1 MFYRIYTYRLVLF
14 FGLLGSFQNF
24 YSQSESQLL
33 KKSNSFFS
41 KDDYRNAINGYRQL
55 LSNDIKNIDY
65 NFKYA
70 VCLFYTK
77 SPNSSQKYF
86 DYLLNQEGFP
96 IDVFYFKGRLYHL
109 NYQFERAIEMYENYV
124 KIKTSKN
131 QDYHCLDEIKR
142 CQNAISLLKSPRAI
156 EVISMKKMSQ
166 ENYFSSYIF
175 DSENFKLY
183 SNTDVFSKVNQKNGF
198 VPKYVF
204 KRGMKYRFFASY
216 SKLESAKKDIFIQQK
231 DSNNEW
237 KEPVRLGLEINSSF
251 NEDFPFFD
259 ESTGYLYFSS
269 DGHSSIGGMD
279 VFRVRFNLKNLTFGT
294 IENLNFP
301 YSSTYDDFLYIP
313 IESASYVYFTTNRNS
328 DIGSVEVVKSKLSDR
343 EVPTFVSRLIFIDEV
358 NEENTSAQFY
368 LTNRMSKDKFGPFN
382 TNESGFVNILIPA
395 PGIYKLTA
403 VIEGS
408 DQEFEEDINFPPKVE
423 GYDYQVE
430 CSYKL
435 QDSKEILLFDEQLTD
450 QSSLISEVNVIDFQ
464 EFSKLI
470 VNSESIKANEVN
482 NENKEVEELSQE
494 AIDAKIDELYDIEA
508 EIEDQIRQKTQVAK
522 NIVKAKTT
530 LASID
535 KKIKRINENIELAD
549 YKEKESLQKELR
561 DSFVKRKALIDN
573 YNEQIELYDNF
584 RSDEELESDY
594 FEIANINKSV
604 SEKSFAGQTDSVR
617 SILTAYNTPKNHK
630 PLIPSVPDMAR
641 ARQDKLE
648 DDFKTTESNIDV
660 LKSEIIEEINS
671 IIELKDQMSE
681 VSSIQDWES
690 LKDSVK
696 QIETKV
702 SNKIKEKQSLELER
716 EELSEKII
724 FSEESLLNLTLIET
738 GINEQDSIDIKDF
751 TITEEEQVK
760 FYADEIYIN
769 KVIDEQQVLAEI
781 SDGRE
786 ESLSQISST
795 NLPIEVKDSL
805 ALITEN
811 EFIELI
817 NLKVDE
823 TLTES
828 NDELNELIQLSQNN
842 IEEIV
847 EKNQELA
854 SISTDRNESTE
865 ADNAPES
872 NTNTENNTEE
882 LNTRSSE
889 EERSTETLAERN
901 ESTEAENAPESN
913 TNTENNTEE
922 LNTRSSEEE
931 RSTET
936 LAERNESTEAE
947 NAPESNTNTENNTEE
962 LNTRSSE
969 EERSTETLA
978 ERNESTEAENAP
990 ESNTNTE
997 NNTEELNTRS
1007 SEEERSTETLAER
1020 NESTEAENAPESNT
1034 NTENNT
1040 EELNTR
1046 SSEEERSTETLAER
1060 NESTEAENAPE
1071 SNTNTENNT
1080 EELNTRSSEEERS
1093 TETLAER
1100 NESTEAENAPES
1112 NTNTEN
1118 NTEEL
1123 NTRSS
1128 EEERSTETLAE
1139 RNESTEAENA
1149 PESNTNTENNTEELN
1164 TRSSEEE
1171 RSTETLAERNEST
1184 EAENAPES
1192 NTNTENNTEELNTR
1206 SSEEE
1211 RSTETLAERNES
1223 TEAENAPESNTNT
1236 ENNTEELNTRSSEE
1250 ERSTETLAE
1259 RNESTEAENAPES
1272 NTNTENNTEE
1282 LNTRSS
1288 EEERSTETLADE
1300 NSNEVVV
1307 DLVQGNSKSVEY
1319 LTSLVL
1325 EESMGDVSAGKSNKI
1340 KEIELNETDLKEYF
1354 KKELDIA
1361 IANEKIENKYVKL
1374 KSRFPDVMFEGK
1386 SNIEA
1391 QLREL
1396 KIKEKDL
1403 QSRMKSA
1410 SSNNVKSLIA
1420 QLIDANKRK
1429 IELLEIELEELNELD
1444 YEKLK
1449 IESVQTSAKSKAE
1462 IQRTNAYYTYVLER
1476 DKIESDNQLL
1486 EELLV
1491 KNEDVMLNLDRS
1503 LRDNLNSNDLTQE
1516 QSEKIKAMADIQEA
1530 IAYLKQN
1537 IELNKSNIV
1546 QDQDAKS
1553 FEYLYQ
1559 SRINPIVDSKSVKS
1573 IEKNTIQINEL
1584 TNVLNV
1590 SLKQSKETV
1599 QDFSPKSESFKS
1611 YIEKRALLNLKTEE
1625 LEQLIV
1631 NNSNASTSEVEDSQI
1646 DGYLYVNEV
1655 KKDKI
1660 SGEIISIV
1668 NEMNSIDSS
1677 ELFESYI
1684 NNRISN
1690 NSLTSSTRLNQS
1702 ILDVVPP
1709 NNSERNSFVVLEEK
1723 IIVEN
1728 KATLPILET
1737 NPSGLNFRVQ
1747 VGAFRRPVREDVYR
1761 EFTPVSGQQ
1770 LNNGLIVYMAG
1781 YFNNSN
1787 DAVTAQKSI
1796 RSIGYSDAFIVSYCN
1811 DERLPYWKGKE
1822 YERNGECLAS
1832 ARNEPIAINSSIEN
1846 NNSDLNSKGNGVSNQ
1861 SEVNTAILSE
1871 KDNSSQ
1877 ENVITSINSNIEQH
1891 GNNVVRTINVKG
1903 LFYSVQVGAFNRKI
1917 RGSELSQIEEL
1928 NYYRSSGLYRYSSGK
1943 FDSIEKARDRQKA
1956 VVSLGISDAFIV
1968 AYYNG
1973 ERISIQKSR
1982 NLISENGNA
1991 ILFDK
1996 EIQSVLNGSIQDNE
2010 STENN
2015 QSINSEQEITQ
2026 VSRPIEIPII
2036 GVEEEVEKVMMVSY
2050 TFNSESFEEGT
2061 IERLNR
2067 IGVFNYNEND
2077 ANITSSIINTSEL
2090 TPIMSFYM
2098 KGMEENEFISEE
2110 FIEYRIELG
2119 SKIPGKLANWILRTN
2134 KTFRFIVL
2142 DGVNHLIFYVN
2153 NEIEKTEL
2161 RDELNEMLK

>member
-535 KKIKRINENIELAD
+535 KKIKRINENIESAD

-660 LKSEIIEEINS
+660 LKSEIIEELNS

-681 VSSIQDWES
+681 VSTIQDWES

-865 ADNAPES
+865 AENTPES

-901 ESTEAENAPESN
+901 ESREAENAPESN

-969 EERSTETLA
+969 EERSTENLA

-990 ESNTNTE
+990 EI
-997 NNTEELNTRS
+997 
-1007 SEEERSTETLAER
+1007 
-1020 NESTEAENAPESNT
+1020 
-1034 NTENNT
+1034 
-1040 EELNTR
+1040 
-1046 SSEEERSTETLAER
+1046 
-1060 NESTEAENAPE
+1060 
-1071 SNTNTENNT
+1071 
-1080 EELNTRSSEEERS
+1080 
-1093 TETLAER
+1093 
-1100 NESTEAENAPES
+1100 
-1112 NTNTEN
+1112 
-1118 NTEEL
+1118 
-1123 NTRSS
+1123 
-1128 EEERSTETLAE
+1128 
-1139 RNESTEAENA
+1139 
-1149 PESNTNTENNTEELN
+1149 
-1164 TRSSEEE
+1164 
-1171 RSTETLAERNEST
+1171 
-1184 EAENAPES
+1184 
-1192 NTNTENNTEELNTR
+1192 
-1206 SSEEE
+1206 
-1211 RSTETLAERNES
+1211 
-1223 TEAENAPESNTNT
+1223 
-1236 ENNTEELNTRSSEE
+1236 
-1250 ERSTETLAE
+1250 
-1259 RNESTEAENAPES
+1259 

-1546 QDQDAKS
+1546 QDEDAKS

-1832 ARNEPIAINSSIEN
+1832 ARNEPIAINSSSEN
-1846 NNSDLNSKGNGVSNQ
+1846 NNSDVNSKGNGVSNQ

-2153 NEIEKTEL
+2153 NEIEKAEL
-2161 RDELNEMLK
+2161 RDELNEMLN

>member
-786 ESLSQISST
+786 ESLSQIAST

-865 ADNAPES
+865 AENTPEI

-936 LAERNESTEAE
+936 LAERNESKEAE
-947 NAPESNTNTENNTEE
+947 NT
-962 LNTRSSE
+962 
-969 EERSTETLA
+969 
-978 ERNESTEAENAP
+978 
-990 ESNTNTE
+990 
-997 NNTEELNTRS
+997 
-1007 SEEERSTETLAER
+1007 
-1020 NESTEAENAPESNT
+1020 
-1034 NTENNT
+1034 
-1040 EELNTR
+1040 
-1046 SSEEERSTETLAER
+1046 
-1060 NESTEAENAPE
+1060 
-1071 SNTNTENNT
+1071 
-1080 EELNTRSSEEERS
+1080 
-1093 TETLAER
+1093 
-1100 NESTEAENAPES
+1100 
-1112 NTNTEN
+1112 
-1118 NTEEL
+1118 
-1123 NTRSS
+1123 
-1128 EEERSTETLAE
+1128 
-1139 RNESTEAENA
+1139 
-1149 PESNTNTENNTEELN
+1149 
-1164 TRSSEEE
+1164 
-1171 RSTETLAERNEST
+1171 
-1184 EAENAPES
+1184 
-1192 NTNTENNTEELNTR
+1192 
-1206 SSEEE
+1206 
-1211 RSTETLAERNES
+1211 
-1223 TEAENAPESNTNT
+1223 
-1236 ENNTEELNTRSSEE
+1236 
-1250 ERSTETLAE
+1250 
-1259 RNESTEAENAPES
+1259 PES

-1546 QDQDAKS
+1546 QDEDAKS

-2050 TFNSESFEEGT
+2050 TFNSDSFEEGT

-2153 NEIEKTEL
+2153 NEIEKAEL
-2161 RDELNEMLK
+2161 RDELNEMLN

>member
-535 KKIKRINENIELAD
+535 KKIKRINENIESAD

-865 ADNAPES
+865 A
-872 NTNTENNTEE
+872 
-882 LNTRSSE
+882 
-889 EERSTETLAERN
+889 
-901 ESTEAENAPESN
+901 ENAPESN

-936 LAERNESTEAE
+936 LAERNESTEAD
-947 NAPESNTNTENNTEE
+947 NALESNTNTEKNTEE

-969 EERSTETLA
+969 EG
-978 ERNESTEAENAP
+978 
-990 ESNTNTE
+990 
-997 NNTEELNTRS
+997 
-1007 SEEERSTETLAER
+1007 
-1020 NESTEAENAPESNT
+1020 
-1034 NTENNT
+1034 
-1040 EELNTR
+1040 
-1046 SSEEERSTETLAER
+1046 
-1060 NESTEAENAPE
+1060 
-1071 SNTNTENNT
+1071 
-1080 EELNTRSSEEERS
+1080 
-1093 TETLAER
+1093 
-1100 NESTEAENAPES
+1100 
-1112 NTNTEN
+1112 
-1118 NTEEL
+1118 
-1123 NTRSS
+1123 
-1128 EEERSTETLAE
+1128 
-1139 RNESTEAENA
+1139 
-1149 PESNTNTENNTEELN
+1149 
-1164 TRSSEEE
+1164 
-1171 RSTETLAERNEST
+1171 
-1184 EAENAPES
+1184 
-1192 NTNTENNTEELNTR
+1192 
-1206 SSEEE
+1206 
-1211 RSTETLAERNES
+1211 
-1223 TEAENAPESNTNT
+1223 
-1236 ENNTEELNTRSSEE
+1236 
-1250 ERSTETLAE
+1250 
-1259 RNESTEAENAPES
+1259 
-1272 NTNTENNTEE
+1272 
-1282 LNTRSS
+1282 
-1288 EEERSTETLADE
+1288 STETLADE

-1307 DLVQGNSKSVEY
+1307 DLVQDNSKSVEY

-1340 KEIELNETDLKEYF
+1340 KEIELNQTDLKEYF

-1546 QDQDAKS
+1546 QDEDAKS

-2050 TFNSESFEEGT
+2050 TFNSDSFEEGT

-2153 NEIEKTEL
+2153 NEIEKAEL
-2161 RDELNEMLK
+2161 RDELNEMLN

>member
-1 MFYRIYTYRLVLF
+1 MFYRIYTYRLVLL
-14 FGLLGSFQNF
+14 FGLLGSFQ
-24 YSQSESQLL
+24 YSYAQSESQLL

-41 KDDYRNAINGYRQL
+41 KADYRNAVNGYRQL

-77 SPNSSQKYF
+77 SPSSSQKYF

-109 NYQFERAIEMYENYV
+109 NYQFERAIEMYEDYV

-131 QDYHCLDEIKR
+131 KDYHCLDEIKR

-156 EVISMKKMSQ
+156 EVISMQKMSQ
-166 ENYFSSYIF
+166 ENYFSSYVF

-183 SNTDVFSKVNQKNGF
+183 SNSDVFSKMNQKKGF

-204 KRGMKYRFFASY
+204 KRGMKYRFFSSY

-237 KEPVRLGLEINSSF
+237 KEPVRLGPEINSSF

-259 ESTGYLYFSS
+259 ETSGYLYFSS

-279 VFRVRFNLKNLTFGT
+279 VFRVRFNLKNLSFGT

-328 DIGSVEVVKSKLSDR
+328 NIGFVEVVKSKLSDR
-343 EVPTFVSRLIFIDEV
+343 EVPTFVSRLVFRDEV
-358 NEENTSAQFY
+358 NDENTSAQFY
-368 LTNRMSKDKFGPFN
+368 LTNRMSKDEFGPFN
-382 TNESGFVNILIPA
+382 TNDSGFVNILIPA

-403 VIEGS
+403 AIEGS
-408 DQEFEEDINFPPKVE
+408 DQEFAHDINFPPKVE

-435 QDSKEILLFDEQLTD
+435 QGSKEILLFDEQLTD
-450 QSSLISEVNVIDFQ
+450 QSSLLSEVNVIDFQ

-470 VNSESIKANEVN
+470 VNSESIKANEENEVK

-508 EIEDQIRQKTQVAK
+508 EIEDQIRQKRQVAK
-522 NIVKAKTT
+522 NIVTAKTT

-535 KKIKRINENIELAD
+535 KKINRIVENIESAD
-549 YKEKESLQKELR
+549 SNEKESLQKELR
-561 DSFVKRKALIDN
+561 DSFVKRKALINN
-573 YNEQIELYDNF
+573 YNQQIELYDNF
-584 RSDEELESDY
+584 RSDEELENDY
-594 FEIANINKSV
+594 IEIANINKDV

-617 SILTAYNTPKNHK
+617 SILTAYNTPENYK

-641 ARQDKLE
+641 ASQDKME
-648 DDFKTTESNIDV
+648 DDFKTTETNIDI
-660 LKSEIIEEINS
+660 LKSEILEEMSS
-671 IIELKDQMSE
+671 IVELKDQMSE
-681 VSSIQDWES
+681 VSSLQDWES

-702 SNKIKEKQSLELER
+702 SNKVKEKQGLELER

-769 KVIDEQQVLAEI
+769 KVIDEQQVLTEI

-847 EKNQELA
+847 EKNQELT
-854 SISTDRNESTE
+854 STTTERNESTE
-865 ADNAPES
+865 EENTSES

-889 EERSTETLAERN
+889 EERSTETLAVRN
-901 ESTEAENAPESN
+901 ESTEEENTSESN

-931 RSTET
+931 RSTESR
-936 LAERNESTEAE
+936 E
-947 NAPESNTNTENNTEE
+947 
-962 LNTRSSE
+962 
-969 EERSTETLA
+969 
-978 ERNESTEAENAP
+978 
-990 ESNTNTE
+990 
-997 NNTEELNTRS
+997 
-1007 SEEERSTETLAER
+1007 
-1020 NESTEAENAPESNT
+1020 
-1034 NTENNT
+1034 
-1040 EELNTR
+1040 
-1046 SSEEERSTETLAER
+1046 
-1060 NESTEAENAPE
+1060 
-1071 SNTNTENNT
+1071 
-1080 EELNTRSSEEERS
+1080 
-1093 TETLAER
+1093 
-1100 NESTEAENAPES
+1100 
-1112 NTNTEN
+1112 
-1118 NTEEL
+1118 
-1123 NTRSS
+1123 
-1128 EEERSTETLAE
+1128 
-1139 RNESTEAENA
+1139 
-1149 PESNTNTENNTEELN
+1149 
-1164 TRSSEEE
+1164 
-1171 RSTETLAERNEST
+1171 
-1184 EAENAPES
+1184 
-1192 NTNTENNTEELNTR
+1192 
-1206 SSEEE
+1206 
-1211 RSTETLAERNES
+1211 
-1223 TEAENAPESNTNT
+1223 
-1236 ENNTEELNTRSSEE
+1236 
-1250 ERSTETLAE
+1250 
-1259 RNESTEAENAPES
+1259 
-1272 NTNTENNTEE
+1272 
-1282 LNTRSS
+1282 
-1288 EEERSTETLADE
+1288 DGV
-1300 NSNEVVV
+1300 SNEVVD
-1307 DLVQGNSKSVEY
+1307 DLVQSNSKSVEY

-1325 EESMGDVSAGKSNKI
+1325 EESMGDASVGKSNNI
-1340 KEIELNETDLKEYF
+1340 EEIELNETDLKEYF

-1361 IANEKIENKYVKL
+1361 IANEKIEYKYVKL
-1374 KSRFPDVMFEGK
+1374 KSNFPDVKFEGK
-1386 SNIEA
+1386 RNIEA

-1396 KIKEKDL
+1396 KIKENDL
-1403 QSRMKSA
+1403 KSRMKSA

-1420 QLIDANKRK
+1420 RLIDANKSK
-1429 IELLEIELEELNELD
+1429 MELLEMELEELNEFD
-1444 YEKLK
+1444 HEKLK

-1462 IQRTNAYYTYVLER
+1462 IQRTNAYYTYVLGR
-1476 DKIESDNQLL
+1476 DKIESENQLL

-1491 KNEDVMLNLDRS
+1491 KNEDVMLALDRS
-1503 LRDNLNSNDLTQE
+1503 LRDNLNSNELTKE
-1516 QSEKIKAMADIQEA
+1516 QSEKIKEMAEIQEA

-1546 QDQDAKS
+1546 QNDDAKS

-1559 SRINPIVDSKSVKS
+1559 NRINPIVDSKSVKS
-1573 IEKNTIQINEL
+1573 IKNNTKQINEF
-1584 TNVLNV
+1584 TSVLNV
-1590 SLKQSKETV
+1590 SLKQSKEIV
-1599 QDFSPKSESFKS
+1599 QDFSPKSEAFKS
-1611 YIEKRALLNLKTEE
+1611 YVEKRALLNLKTEE
-1625 LEQLIV
+1625 LEQLNV
-1631 NNSNASTSEVEDSQI
+1631 NNSNVSTSQVEDSQI

-1660 SGEIISIV
+1660 SREIISIV

-1787 DAVTAQKSI
+1787 DAVSAQKSI

-1832 ARNEPIAINSSIEN
+1832 ARNEPIAINSSNEN
-1846 NNSDLNSKGNGVSNQ
+1846 NNSDVNSKGNGVSNE
-1861 SEVNTAILSE
+1861 SEVNTTILSE

-1877 ENVITSINSNIEQH
+1877 ENVMTSINSNIEQH

-1928 NYYRSSGLYRYSSGK
+1928 NYYLASGLYRYSSGK

-1982 NLISENGNA
+1982 NLITENGNA

-2010 STENN
+2010 SVDNN
-2015 QSINSEQEITQ
+2015 QSMNSKQEITQ

-2036 GVEEEVEKVMMVSY
+2036 RVEEEVEKIKMVSY
-2050 TFNSESFEEGT
+2050 TFNSDSFEEGT

-2119 SKIPGKLANWILRTN
+2119 NKIPGKLANWILRSN
-2134 KTFRFIVL
+2134 KTVRFIVL
-2142 DGVNHLIFYVN
+2142 EGVNHLIFYVN

-2161 RDELNEMLK
+2161 RDELNELLK

>member
-865 ADNAPES
+865 AE
-872 NTNTENNTEE
+872 NT
-882 LNTRSSE
+882 
-889 EERSTETLAERN
+889 
-901 ESTEAENAPESN
+901 
-913 TNTENNTEE
+913 
-922 LNTRSSEEE
+922 
-931 RSTET
+931 
-936 LAERNESTEAE
+936 
-947 NAPESNTNTENNTEE
+947 
-962 LNTRSSE
+962 
-969 EERSTETLA
+969 
-978 ERNESTEAENAP
+978 
-990 ESNTNTE
+990 
-997 NNTEELNTRS
+997 
-1007 SEEERSTETLAER
+1007 
-1020 NESTEAENAPESNT
+1020 
-1034 NTENNT
+1034 
-1040 EELNTR
+1040 
-1046 SSEEERSTETLAER
+1046 
-1060 NESTEAENAPE
+1060 
-1071 SNTNTENNT
+1071 
-1080 EELNTRSSEEERS
+1080 
-1093 TETLAER
+1093 
-1100 NESTEAENAPES
+1100 
-1112 NTNTEN
+1112 
-1118 NTEEL
+1118 
-1123 NTRSS
+1123 
-1128 EEERSTETLAE
+1128 
-1139 RNESTEAENA
+1139 
-1149 PESNTNTENNTEELN
+1149 
-1164 TRSSEEE
+1164 
-1171 RSTETLAERNEST
+1171 
-1184 EAENAPES
+1184 
-1192 NTNTENNTEELNTR
+1192 
-1206 SSEEE
+1206 
-1211 RSTETLAERNES
+1211 
-1223 TEAENAPESNTNT
+1223 PESNTNT

-1503 LRDNLNSNDLTQE
+1503 LRDNLNSNELTKE

-1546 QDQDAKS
+1546 QDEDAKS

-2050 TFNSESFEEGT
+2050 TFNSDSFEEGT

-2153 NEIEKTEL
+2153 NEIEKAEL
-2161 RDELNEMLK
+2161 RDELNEMLN

>member
-535 KKIKRINENIELAD
+535 KKIKRINENIESAD

-660 LKSEIIEEINS
+660 LKSEIIEELNS

-865 ADNAPES
+865 AENTPEI
-872 NTNTENNTEE
+872 
-882 LNTRSSE
+882 
-889 EERSTETLAERN
+889 
-901 ESTEAENAPESN
+901 
-913 TNTENNTEE
+913 
-922 LNTRSSEEE
+922 
-931 RSTET
+931 
-936 LAERNESTEAE
+936 
-947 NAPESNTNTENNTEE
+947 
-962 LNTRSSE
+962 
-969 EERSTETLA
+969 
-978 ERNESTEAENAP
+978 
-990 ESNTNTE
+990 
-997 NNTEELNTRS
+997 
-1007 SEEERSTETLAER
+1007 
-1020 NESTEAENAPESNT
+1020 
-1034 NTENNT
+1034 
-1040 EELNTR
+1040 
-1046 SSEEERSTETLAER
+1046 
-1060 NESTEAENAPE
+1060 
-1071 SNTNTENNT
+1071 
-1080 EELNTRSSEEERS
+1080 
-1093 TETLAER
+1093 
-1100 NESTEAENAPES
+1100 
-1112 NTNTEN
+1112 
-1118 NTEEL
+1118 
-1123 NTRSS
+1123 
-1128 EEERSTETLAE
+1128 
-1139 RNESTEAENA
+1139 
-1149 PESNTNTENNTEELN
+1149 
-1164 TRSSEEE
+1164 
-1171 RSTETLAERNEST
+1171 
-1184 EAENAPES
+1184 
-1192 NTNTENNTEELNTR
+1192 
-1206 SSEEE
+1206 
-1211 RSTETLAERNES
+1211 
-1223 TEAENAPESNTNT
+1223 
-1236 ENNTEELNTRSSEE
+1236 
-1250 ERSTETLAE
+1250 
-1259 RNESTEAENAPES
+1259 

-2050 TFNSESFEEGT
+2050 TFNSDSFEEGT

-2142 DGVNHLIFYVN
+2142 EGVNHLILYVN

>member
-936 LAERNESTEAE
+936 LV
-947 NAPESNTNTENNTEE
+947 
-962 LNTRSSE
+962 
-969 EERSTETLA
+969 
-978 ERNESTEAENAP
+978 
-990 ESNTNTE
+990 
-997 NNTEELNTRS
+997 
-1007 SEEERSTETLAER
+1007 
-1020 NESTEAENAPESNT
+1020 
-1034 NTENNT
+1034 
-1040 EELNTR
+1040 
-1046 SSEEERSTETLAER
+1046 
-1060 NESTEAENAPE
+1060 
-1071 SNTNTENNT
+1071 
-1080 EELNTRSSEEERS
+1080 
-1093 TETLAER
+1093 
-1100 NESTEAENAPES
+1100 
-1112 NTNTEN
+1112 
-1118 NTEEL
+1118 
-1123 NTRSS
+1123 
-1128 EEERSTETLAE
+1128 
-1139 RNESTEAENA
+1139 
-1149 PESNTNTENNTEELN
+1149 
-1164 TRSSEEE
+1164 
-1171 RSTETLAERNEST
+1171 
-1184 EAENAPES
+1184 
-1192 NTNTENNTEELNTR
+1192 
-1206 SSEEE
+1206 
-1211 RSTETLAERNES
+1211 
-1223 TEAENAPESNTNT
+1223 
-1236 ENNTEELNTRSSEE
+1236 
-1250 ERSTETLAE
+1250 
-1259 RNESTEAENAPES
+1259 
-1272 NTNTENNTEE
+1272 
-1282 LNTRSS
+1282 
-1288 EEERSTETLADE
+1288 DE
-1300 NSNEVVV
+1300 NTNEVVV

-1449 IESVQTSAKSKAE
+1449 IESVQSSVKSKAE

-1546 QDQDAKS
+1546 QDEDAKS

-2050 TFNSESFEEGT
+2050 TFNSDSFEEGT

-2153 NEIEKTEL
+2153 NEIEKAEL
-2161 RDELNEMLK
+2161 RDELNEMLN

>member
-408 DQEFEEDINFPPKVE
+408 DQEFEADINFPPKVE

-535 KKIKRINENIELAD
+535 KKIKRINENIESAD

-865 ADNAPES
+865 A
-872 NTNTENNTEE
+872 
-882 LNTRSSE
+882 
-889 EERSTETLAERN
+889 
-901 ESTEAENAPESN
+901 
-913 TNTENNTEE
+913 
-922 LNTRSSEEE
+922 
-931 RSTET
+931 
-936 LAERNESTEAE
+936 
-947 NAPESNTNTENNTEE
+947 
-962 LNTRSSE
+962 
-969 EERSTETLA
+969 
-978 ERNESTEAENAP
+978 
-990 ESNTNTE
+990 
-997 NNTEELNTRS
+997 
-1007 SEEERSTETLAER
+1007 
-1020 NESTEAENAPESNT
+1020 
-1034 NTENNT
+1034 
-1040 EELNTR
+1040 
-1046 SSEEERSTETLAER
+1046 
-1060 NESTEAENAPE
+1060 
-1071 SNTNTENNT
+1071 
-1080 EELNTRSSEEERS
+1080 
-1093 TETLAER
+1093 
-1100 NESTEAENAPES
+1100 
-1112 NTNTEN
+1112 
-1118 NTEEL
+1118 
-1123 NTRSS
+1123 
-1128 EEERSTETLAE
+1128 
-1139 RNESTEAENA
+1139 
-1149 PESNTNTENNTEELN
+1149 
-1164 TRSSEEE
+1164 
-1171 RSTETLAERNEST
+1171 
-1184 EAENAPES
+1184 
-1192 NTNTENNTEELNTR
+1192 
-1206 SSEEE
+1206 
-1211 RSTETLAERNES
+1211 
-1223 TEAENAPESNTNT
+1223 
-1236 ENNTEELNTRSSEE
+1236 
-1250 ERSTETLAE
+1250 
-1259 RNESTEAENAPES
+1259 ENAPES

-1325 EESMGDVSAGKSNKI
+1325 EESMGVVSAGKSNKI

-1396 KIKEKDL
+1396 IIKEKDL

-1546 QDQDAKS
+1546 QDEDAKS

-2050 TFNSESFEEGT
+2050 TFNSDSFEEGT

-2153 NEIEKTEL
+2153 NEIEKAEL
-2161 RDELNEMLK
+2161 RDELNEMLN

>member
-522 NIVKAKTT
+522 NVVKAKTT

-535 KKIKRINENIELAD
+535 KKIKRINENIESAD

-660 LKSEIIEEINS
+660 LKSEIIEELNS

-681 VSSIQDWES
+681 VSTIQDWES

-865 ADNAPES
+865 AENTPES

-901 ESTEAENAPESN
+901 ES
-913 TNTENNTEE
+913 
-922 LNTRSSEEE
+922 R
-931 RSTET
+931 
-936 LAERNESTEAE
+936 
-947 NAPESNTNTENNTEE
+947 
-962 LNTRSSE
+962 
-969 EERSTETLA
+969 
-978 ERNESTEAENAP
+978 
-990 ESNTNTE
+990 
-997 NNTEELNTRS
+997 
-1007 SEEERSTETLAER
+1007 
-1020 NESTEAENAPESNT
+1020 
-1034 NTENNT
+1034 
-1040 EELNTR
+1040 
-1046 SSEEERSTETLAER
+1046 
-1060 NESTEAENAPE
+1060 
-1071 SNTNTENNT
+1071 
-1080 EELNTRSSEEERS
+1080 
-1093 TETLAER
+1093 
-1100 NESTEAENAPES
+1100 
-1112 NTNTEN
+1112 
-1118 NTEEL
+1118 
-1123 NTRSS
+1123 
-1128 EEERSTETLAE
+1128 
-1139 RNESTEAENA
+1139 
-1149 PESNTNTENNTEELN
+1149 
-1164 TRSSEEE
+1164 
-1171 RSTETLAERNEST
+1171 
-1184 EAENAPES
+1184 
-1192 NTNTENNTEELNTR
+1192 
-1206 SSEEE
+1206 
-1211 RSTETLAERNES
+1211 
-1223 TEAENAPESNTNT
+1223 
-1236 ENNTEELNTRSSEE
+1236 
-1250 ERSTETLAE
+1250 
-1259 RNESTEAENAPES
+1259 EAENAPES

-1546 QDQDAKS
+1546 QDEDAKS

-1832 ARNEPIAINSSIEN
+1832 ARNEPIAINSSSEN
-1846 NNSDLNSKGNGVSNQ
+1846 NNSDVNSKGNGVSNQ

-2153 NEIEKTEL
+2153 NEIEKAEL
-2161 RDELNEMLK
+2161 RDELNEMLN

>member
-865 ADNAPES
+865 AENTPES

-882 LNTRSSE
+882 LHTRSSE

-901 ESTEAENAPESN
+901 ESTE
-913 TNTENNTEE
+913 T
-922 LNTRSSEEE
+922 
-931 RSTET
+931 
-936 LAERNESTEAE
+936 
-947 NAPESNTNTENNTEE
+947 
-962 LNTRSSE
+962 
-969 EERSTETLA
+969 
-978 ERNESTEAENAP
+978 
-990 ESNTNTE
+990 
-997 NNTEELNTRS
+997 
-1007 SEEERSTETLAER
+1007 
-1020 NESTEAENAPESNT
+1020 
-1034 NTENNT
+1034 
-1040 EELNTR
+1040 
-1046 SSEEERSTETLAER
+1046 
-1060 NESTEAENAPE
+1060 
-1071 SNTNTENNT
+1071 
-1080 EELNTRSSEEERS
+1080 
-1093 TETLAER
+1093 
-1100 NESTEAENAPES
+1100 
-1112 NTNTEN
+1112 
-1118 NTEEL
+1118 
-1123 NTRSS
+1123 
-1128 EEERSTETLAE
+1128 
-1139 RNESTEAENA
+1139 
-1149 PESNTNTENNTEELN
+1149 
-1164 TRSSEEE
+1164 
-1171 RSTETLAERNEST
+1171 
-1184 EAENAPES
+1184 
-1192 NTNTENNTEELNTR
+1192 
-1206 SSEEE
+1206 
-1211 RSTETLAERNES
+1211 
-1223 TEAENAPESNTNT
+1223 
-1236 ENNTEELNTRSSEE
+1236 
-1250 ERSTETLAE
+1250 
-1259 RNESTEAENAPES
+1259 ENAPES

-1491 KNEDVMLNLDRS
+1491 ENEDVMLNLDRS

-1546 QDQDAKS
+1546 QDEDAKS

-2050 TFNSESFEEGT
+2050 TFNSDSFEEGT

-2153 NEIEKTEL
+2153 NEIEKAEL
-2161 RDELNEMLK
+2161 RDELNEMLN

>member
-786 ESLSQISST
+786 ESLSQIAST

-854 SISTDRNESTE
+854 SISTD
-865 ADNAPES
+865 
-872 NTNTENNTEE
+872 
-882 LNTRSSE
+882 
-889 EERSTETLAERN
+889 
-901 ESTEAENAPESN
+901 
-913 TNTENNTEE
+913 
-922 LNTRSSEEE
+922 
-931 RSTET
+931 
-936 LAERNESTEAE
+936 
-947 NAPESNTNTENNTEE
+947 
-962 LNTRSSE
+962 
-969 EERSTETLA
+969 
-978 ERNESTEAENAP
+978 
-990 ESNTNTE
+990 
-997 NNTEELNTRS
+997 
-1007 SEEERSTETLAER
+1007 
-1020 NESTEAENAPESNT
+1020 
-1034 NTENNT
+1034 
-1040 EELNTR
+1040 
-1046 SSEEERSTETLAER
+1046 
-1060 NESTEAENAPE
+1060 
-1071 SNTNTENNT
+1071 
-1080 EELNTRSSEEERS
+1080 
-1093 TETLAER
+1093 
-1100 NESTEAENAPES
+1100 
-1112 NTNTEN
+1112 
-1118 NTEEL
+1118 
-1123 NTRSS
+1123 
-1128 EEERSTETLAE
+1128 
-1139 RNESTEAENA
+1139 
-1149 PESNTNTENNTEELN
+1149 
-1164 TRSSEEE
+1164 
-1171 RSTETLAERNEST
+1171 
-1184 EAENAPES
+1184 
-1192 NTNTENNTEELNTR
+1192 
-1206 SSEEE
+1206 
-1211 RSTETLAERNES
+1211 RNES

-1546 QDQDAKS
+1546 QDEDAKS

-2050 TFNSESFEEGT
+2050 TFNSDSFEEGT

-2153 NEIEKTEL
+2153 NEIEKAEL
-2161 RDELNEMLK
+2161 RDELNEMLN

>member
-1 MFYRIYTYRLVLF
+1 MFYRIYTYRLVLL
-14 FGLLGSFQNF
+14 FGLLGSFQ
-24 YSQSESQLL
+24 YSYAQSESQLL

-41 KDDYRNAINGYRQL
+41 KADYRNAVNGYRQL

-77 SPNSSQKYF
+77 SPSSSQKYF

-109 NYQFERAIEMYENYV
+109 NYQFERAIEMYEDYV

-131 QDYHCLDEIKR
+131 KDYHCLDEIKR

-156 EVISMKKMSQ
+156 EVISMQKMSQ
-166 ENYFSSYIF
+166 ENYFSSYVF

-183 SNTDVFSKVNQKNGF
+183 SNSDVFSKMNQKKGF

-204 KRGMKYRFFASY
+204 KRGMKYRFFSSY

-237 KEPVRLGLEINSSF
+237 KEPVRLGPEINSSF

-259 ESTGYLYFSS
+259 ETSGYLYFSS

-279 VFRVRFNLKNLTFGT
+279 VFRVRFNLKSLSFGT

-328 DIGSVEVVKSKLSDR
+328 DIGFVEVVKSKLSDR
-343 EVPTFVSRLIFIDEV
+343 EVPTFVSRLVFRDEV
-358 NEENTSAQFY
+358 NDENTSAQFY
-368 LTNRMSKDKFGPFN
+368 LTNRMSKDEFGPFN
-382 TNESGFVNILIPA
+382 TNDSGFVNILIPA

-403 VIEGS
+403 AIEGS
-408 DQEFEEDINFPPKVE
+408 DQEFAHDINFPPKVE

-435 QDSKEILLFDEQLTD
+435 QGSKEILLFDEQLTD
-450 QSSLISEVNVIDFQ
+450 QSSLLSEVNVIDFQ

-470 VNSESIKANEVN
+470 VNSESIKANEEN
-482 NENKEVEELSQE
+482 ELKNENKEVEELSQE

-508 EIEDQIRQKTQVAK
+508 EIEDQIRQKRQVAK
-522 NIVKAKTT
+522 NIVTAKTT

-535 KKIKRINENIELAD
+535 KKINRIVENIESAD
-549 YKEKESLQKELR
+549 SNEKESLQKELR
-561 DSFVKRKALIDN
+561 DSFVKRKALINN
-573 YNEQIELYDNF
+573 YNQQIELYDNF
-584 RSDEELESDY
+584 RSNEELENDY
-594 FEIANINKSV
+594 IEIANINKDV

-617 SILTAYNTPKNHK
+617 SILTAYNTPENHK

-641 ARQDKLE
+641 ASQDKME
-648 DDFKTTESNIDV
+648 DDFKTTETNIDI
-660 LKSEIIEEINS
+660 LKSEILEEMSS
-671 IIELKDQMSE
+671 IVELKDQMSE
-681 VSSIQDWES
+681 VSSLQDWES

-702 SNKIKEKQSLELER
+702 SNKVKEKQGLELER

-769 KVIDEQQVLAEI
+769 KVIDEQQVLTEI

-847 EKNQELA
+847 EKNQELT
-854 SISTDRNESTE
+854 STTTERNEITEEENTSESNTNTENNTEELNTRSSEEEPSTESLAERNESTE
-865 ADNAPES
+865 EENTSES

-889 EERSTETLAERN
+889 EERSTESRE
-901 ESTEAENAPESN
+901 
-913 TNTENNTEE
+913 
-922 LNTRSSEEE
+922 
-931 RSTET
+931 
-936 LAERNESTEAE
+936 
-947 NAPESNTNTENNTEE
+947 
-962 LNTRSSE
+962 
-969 EERSTETLA
+969 
-978 ERNESTEAENAP
+978 
-990 ESNTNTE
+990 
-997 NNTEELNTRS
+997 
-1007 SEEERSTETLAER
+1007 
-1020 NESTEAENAPESNT
+1020 
-1034 NTENNT
+1034 
-1040 EELNTR
+1040 
-1046 SSEEERSTETLAER
+1046 
-1060 NESTEAENAPE
+1060 
-1071 SNTNTENNT
+1071 
-1080 EELNTRSSEEERS
+1080 
-1093 TETLAER
+1093 
-1100 NESTEAENAPES
+1100 
-1112 NTNTEN
+1112 
-1118 NTEEL
+1118 
-1123 NTRSS
+1123 
-1128 EEERSTETLAE
+1128 
-1139 RNESTEAENA
+1139 
-1149 PESNTNTENNTEELN
+1149 
-1164 TRSSEEE
+1164 
-1171 RSTETLAERNEST
+1171 
-1184 EAENAPES
+1184 
-1192 NTNTENNTEELNTR
+1192 
-1206 SSEEE
+1206 
-1211 RSTETLAERNES
+1211 
-1223 TEAENAPESNTNT
+1223 
-1236 ENNTEELNTRSSEE
+1236 
-1250 ERSTETLAE
+1250 
-1259 RNESTEAENAPES
+1259 
-1272 NTNTENNTEE
+1272 
-1282 LNTRSS
+1282 
-1288 EEERSTETLADE
+1288 DGV
-1300 NSNEVVV
+1300 SNEVVD
-1307 DLVQGNSKSVEY
+1307 DLVQSNSKSVEY

-1325 EESMGDVSAGKSNKI
+1325 EESMGDASVGKSNKI
-1340 KEIELNETDLKEYF
+1340 EEIELNETDLKEYF

-1361 IANEKIENKYVKL
+1361 IANEKIEYKYVKL
-1374 KSRFPDVMFEGK
+1374 KSIFPDVKFEGK
-1386 SNIEA
+1386 RNIEA

-1396 KIKEKDL
+1396 KIKENDL
-1403 QSRMKSA
+1403 KSRMKSA

-1420 QLIDANKRK
+1420 QLIDANKSK
-1429 IELLEIELEELNELD
+1429 MELLEMELEELNEFD
-1444 YEKLK
+1444 HEKLK
-1449 IESVQTSAKSKAE
+1449 IESVQTSTKSKAE
-1462 IQRTNAYYTYVLER
+1462 IQRTNAYYTYVLGR
-1476 DKIESDNQLL
+1476 DKIESENQLL

-1491 KNEDVMLNLDRS
+1491 KNEDVMLALDRS
-1503 LRDNLNSNDLTQE
+1503 LRDNLNSNELTKE
-1516 QSEKIKAMADIQEA
+1516 QSEKIKEMADIQEA

-1546 QDQDAKS
+1546 QNDDAKS

-1559 SRINPIVDSKSVKS
+1559 NRINPIVDSKSVKN
-1573 IEKNTIQINEL
+1573 IENNTKQINEF
-1584 TNVLNV
+1584 TSVLNV
-1590 SLKQSKETV
+1590 SLKQSKEIV
-1599 QDFSPKSESFKS
+1599 QDFSPKSEAFKS
-1611 YIEKRALLNLKTEE
+1611 YVEKRALLNLKTEE
-1625 LEQLIV
+1625 LEQLNVI
-1631 NNSNASTSEVEDSQI
+1631 NSNVSTSQVEDSQI

-1660 SGEIISIV
+1660 SREIISIV

-1690 NSLTSSTRLNQS
+1690 NSLISSTRLNQS

-1787 DAVTAQKSI
+1787 DAVSAQKSI

-1832 ARNEPIAINSSIEN
+1832 ARNEPIAINSSNEN
-1846 NNSDLNSKGNGVSNQ
+1846 NNSDENAKGNGVSNE
-1861 SEVNTAILSE
+1861 SEVNTTILSE

-1877 ENVITSINSNIEQH
+1877 ENVMTSINSNIEQH

-1928 NYYRSSGLYRYSSGK
+1928 NYYLASGLYRYSSGK

-1982 NLISENGNA
+1982 NLITENGNA

-2010 STENN
+2010 SVDNN
-2015 QSINSEQEITQ
+2015 QSMNSKQEITQ

-2036 GVEEEVEKVMMVSY
+2036 RVEEEVEKIKMVSY
-2050 TFNSESFEEGT
+2050 TFNSDSFEEGT

-2119 SKIPGKLANWILRTN
+2119 NKIPGKLANWILRSN

-2142 DGVNHLIFYVN
+2142 EGVNHLIFYVN

-2161 RDELNEMLK
+2161 RDELNELLK

>member
-865 ADNAPES
+865 AENTPEI
-872 NTNTENNTEE
+872 
-882 LNTRSSE
+882 
-889 EERSTETLAERN
+889 
-901 ESTEAENAPESN
+901 
-913 TNTENNTEE
+913 
-922 LNTRSSEEE
+922 
-931 RSTET
+931 
-936 LAERNESTEAE
+936 
-947 NAPESNTNTENNTEE
+947 
-962 LNTRSSE
+962 
-969 EERSTETLA
+969 
-978 ERNESTEAENAP
+978 
-990 ESNTNTE
+990 
-997 NNTEELNTRS
+997 
-1007 SEEERSTETLAER
+1007 
-1020 NESTEAENAPESNT
+1020 
-1034 NTENNT
+1034 
-1040 EELNTR
+1040 
-1046 SSEEERSTETLAER
+1046 
-1060 NESTEAENAPE
+1060 
-1071 SNTNTENNT
+1071 
-1080 EELNTRSSEEERS
+1080 
-1093 TETLAER
+1093 
-1100 NESTEAENAPES
+1100 
-1112 NTNTEN
+1112 
-1118 NTEEL
+1118 
-1123 NTRSS
+1123 
-1128 EEERSTETLAE
+1128 
-1139 RNESTEAENA
+1139 
-1149 PESNTNTENNTEELN
+1149 
-1164 TRSSEEE
+1164 
-1171 RSTETLAERNEST
+1171 
-1184 EAENAPES
+1184 
-1192 NTNTENNTEELNTR
+1192 
-1206 SSEEE
+1206 
-1211 RSTETLAERNES
+1211 
-1223 TEAENAPESNTNT
+1223 
-1236 ENNTEELNTRSSEE
+1236 
-1250 ERSTETLAE
+1250 
-1259 RNESTEAENAPES
+1259 

-2142 DGVNHLIFYVN
+2142 EGVNHLILYVN

>member
-1 MFYRIYTYRLVLF
+1 MFYRIYTYRLVLL
-14 FGLLGSFQNF
+14 FGLLGSFQ
-24 YSQSESQLL
+24 YSYAQSESQLL

-41 KDDYRNAINGYRQL
+41 KADYRNAVNGYRQL

-77 SPNSSQKYF
+77 SPSSSQKYF

-109 NYQFERAIEMYENYV
+109 NYQFERAIEMYEDYV

-131 QDYHCLDEIKR
+131 KDYHCLDEIKR

-156 EVISMKKMSQ
+156 EVISMQKMSQ
-166 ENYFSSYIF
+166 ENYFSSYVF

-183 SNTDVFSKVNQKNGF
+183 SNSDVFSKMNQKKGF

-204 KRGMKYRFFASY
+204 KRGMKYRFFSSY

-237 KEPVRLGLEINSSF
+237 KEPVRLGPEINSSF

-259 ESTGYLYFSS
+259 ETSGYLYFSS

-279 VFRVRFNLKNLTFGT
+279 VFRVRFNLKNLSFGT

-328 DIGSVEVVKSKLSDR
+328 DIGFVEVVKSKLSDR
-343 EVPTFVSRLIFIDEV
+343 EVPTFVSRLVFRDEV
-358 NEENTSAQFY
+358 NDENTSAQFY
-368 LTNRMSKDKFGPFN
+368 LTNRMSKDEFGPFN
-382 TNESGFVNILIPA
+382 TNDSGFVNILIPA

-403 VIEGS
+403 AIEGS
-408 DQEFEEDINFPPKVE
+408 DQEFAHDINFPPKVE

-435 QDSKEILLFDEQLTD
+435 QGSKEILLFDEQLTD
-450 QSSLISEVNVIDFQ
+450 QSSLLSEVNVIDFQ

-470 VNSESIKANEVN
+470 VNSESIKANEEN
-482 NENKEVEELSQE
+482 ELKNENKEVEELSQE

-508 EIEDQIRQKTQVAK
+508 EIEDQIRQKRQVAK
-522 NIVKAKTT
+522 NIVTAKTT

-535 KKIKRINENIELAD
+535 KKINRIVENIESAD
-549 YKEKESLQKELR
+549 SIEKESLQKELR
-561 DSFVKRKALIDN
+561 DSFVKRKALINN
-573 YNEQIELYDNF
+573 YNQQIELYDNF
-584 RSDEELESDY
+584 RSDEELENDY
-594 FEIANINKSV
+594 IEIANINKDV

-617 SILTAYNTPKNHK
+617 SILTAYNTPENHK

-641 ARQDKLE
+641 ARQDKME
-648 DDFKTTESNIDV
+648 DDFKTTETNIDV
-660 LKSEIIEEINS
+660 LKSEILEEMNS
-671 IIELKDQMSE
+671 IVELKDQMSE
-681 VSSIQDWES
+681 VSSLQDWES
-690 LKDSVK
+690 LKDSVR

-702 SNKIKEKQSLELER
+702 SNKVKEKQGLELER

-769 KVIDEQQVLAEI
+769 KVIDEQQVLTEI

-786 ESLSQISST
+786 ESLSQILST

-847 EKNQELA
+847 EKNQELT
-854 SISTDRNESTE
+854 STTTERNEITE
-865 ADNAPES
+865 EENTSES

-889 EERSTETLAERN
+889 EERSTETLAVRN
-901 ESTEAENAPESN
+901 ESTEEENTSESN

-931 RSTET
+931 RSTESR
-936 LAERNESTEAE
+936 E
-947 NAPESNTNTENNTEE
+947 
-962 LNTRSSE
+962 
-969 EERSTETLA
+969 
-978 ERNESTEAENAP
+978 
-990 ESNTNTE
+990 
-997 NNTEELNTRS
+997 
-1007 SEEERSTETLAER
+1007 
-1020 NESTEAENAPESNT
+1020 
-1034 NTENNT
+1034 
-1040 EELNTR
+1040 
-1046 SSEEERSTETLAER
+1046 
-1060 NESTEAENAPE
+1060 
-1071 SNTNTENNT
+1071 
-1080 EELNTRSSEEERS
+1080 
-1093 TETLAER
+1093 
-1100 NESTEAENAPES
+1100 
-1112 NTNTEN
+1112 
-1118 NTEEL
+1118 
-1123 NTRSS
+1123 
-1128 EEERSTETLAE
+1128 
-1139 RNESTEAENA
+1139 
-1149 PESNTNTENNTEELN
+1149 
-1164 TRSSEEE
+1164 
-1171 RSTETLAERNEST
+1171 
-1184 EAENAPES
+1184 
-1192 NTNTENNTEELNTR
+1192 
-1206 SSEEE
+1206 
-1211 RSTETLAERNES
+1211 
-1223 TEAENAPESNTNT
+1223 
-1236 ENNTEELNTRSSEE
+1236 
-1250 ERSTETLAE
+1250 
-1259 RNESTEAENAPES
+1259 
-1272 NTNTENNTEE
+1272 
-1282 LNTRSS
+1282 
-1288 EEERSTETLADE
+1288 DGV
-1300 NSNEVVV
+1300 SNEVVD
-1307 DLVQGNSKSVEY
+1307 DLVQSNSKSVEY

-1325 EESMGDVSAGKSNKI
+1325 EESMGDASVGKSNNI
-1340 KEIELNETDLKEYF
+1340 EEIELNETDLKEYF

-1361 IANEKIENKYVKL
+1361 IANEKIEYKYVKL
-1374 KSRFPDVMFEGK
+1374 KSIFPDVKFEGK
-1386 SNIEA
+1386 RNIEA

-1396 KIKEKDL
+1396 KIKENDL
-1403 QSRMKSA
+1403 KSRMKSA

-1420 QLIDANKRK
+1420 QLIDANKSK
-1429 IELLEIELEELNELD
+1429 MELLEMELEELNEFD
-1444 YEKLK
+1444 HEKLK

-1462 IQRTNAYYTYVLER
+1462 IQRTNAYYTYVLGR
-1476 DKIESDNQLL
+1476 DKIESENQLL

-1491 KNEDVMLNLDRS
+1491 KNEDVMLALDRS
-1503 LRDNLNSNDLTQE
+1503 LRDNLNSNELTKE
-1516 QSEKIKAMADIQEA
+1516 QSEKIKEMADIQEA

-1546 QDQDAKS
+1546 QNDDAKS

-1559 SRINPIVDSKSVKS
+1559 NRINPIVDSKSVKS
-1573 IEKNTIQINEL
+1573 IENNTKQINEF
-1584 TNVLNV
+1584 TSVLNV
-1590 SLKQSKETV
+1590 SLKQSKEIV
-1599 QDFSPKSESFKS
+1599 QDFSPKSEAFKS
-1611 YIEKRALLNLKTEE
+1611 YVEKRALLNLKTEE
-1625 LEQLIV
+1625 LEQLNV
-1631 NNSNASTSEVEDSQI
+1631 NNSNVSTSQVEDSQI

-1660 SGEIISIV
+1660 SREIISIV

-1690 NSLTSSTRLNQS
+1690 NSLISSTRLNQS

-1787 DAVTAQKSI
+1787 DAVSAQKSI

-1832 ARNEPIAINSSIEN
+1832 ARNEPIAINSSNEN
-1846 NNSDLNSKGNGVSNQ
+1846 NNSDLNSKGNGVSNE
-1861 SEVNTAILSE
+1861 SELNTTILSE

-1877 ENVITSINSNIEQH
+1877 ENVMTSINSNIEQH

-1928 NYYRSSGLYRYSSGK
+1928 NYYLASGLYRYSSGK

-1982 NLISENGNA
+1982 NLITENGNA

-2010 STENN
+2010 SVDNN
-2015 QSINSEQEITQ
+2015 QSMNSKQEITQ

-2036 GVEEEVEKVMMVSY
+2036 RVEEEVEKIKMVSY
-2050 TFNSESFEEGT
+2050 TFNSDSFEEGT

-2077 ANITSSIINTSEL
+2077 ANITSSIIHTSEL

-2119 SKIPGKLANWILRTN
+2119 NKIPGKLANWILRTN

-2142 DGVNHLIFYVN
+2142 EGVNHLIFYVN

-2161 RDELNEMLK
+2161 RDELNELLK

>member
-1 MFYRIYTYRLVLF
+1 M
-14 FGLLGSFQNF
+14 
-24 YSQSESQLL
+24 

-41 KDDYRNAINGYRQL
+41 KADYRNAVNGYRQL

-77 SPNSSQKYF
+77 SPSSSQKYF

-109 NYQFERAIEMYENYV
+109 NYQFERAIEMYEDYV

-131 QDYHCLDEIKR
+131 KDYHCLDEIKR

-156 EVISMKKMSQ
+156 EVISMQKMSQ
-166 ENYFSSYIF
+166 ENYFSSYVF

-183 SNTDVFSKVNQKNGF
+183 SNSDVFSKMNQKKGF

-204 KRGMKYRFFASY
+204 KRGMKYRFFSSY

-237 KEPVRLGLEINSSF
+237 KEPVRLGPEINSSF

-259 ESTGYLYFSS
+259 ETSGYLYFSS

-279 VFRVRFNLKNLTFGT
+279 VFRVRFNLKNLSFGT

-328 DIGSVEVVKSKLSDR
+328 NIGFVEVVKSKLSER
-343 EVPTFVSRLIFIDEV
+343 EVPTFVSRLVFRDEV
-358 NEENTSAQFY
+358 NDENTSAQFY
-368 LTNRMSKDKFGPFN
+368 LTNRMSKDEFGPFN
-382 TNESGFVNILIPA
+382 TNDSGFVNILIPA

-403 VIEGS
+403 AIEGS
-408 DQEFEEDINFPPKVE
+408 DQEFAHDINFPPKVE

-435 QDSKEILLFDEQLTD
+435 QGSKEILLFDEQLTD
-450 QSSLISEVNVIDFQ
+450 QSSLLSEVNVIDFQ

-470 VNSESIKANEVN
+470 VNSESIKANEEN
-482 NENKEVEELSQE
+482 ELKNENKEVEELSQE

-508 EIEDQIRQKTQVAK
+508 EIEDQIRQKRQVAK
-522 NIVKAKTT
+522 NIVTAKTT

-535 KKIKRINENIELAD
+535 KKINRIVENIESAD
-549 YKEKESLQKELR
+549 SIEKESLQKELR
-561 DSFVKRKALIDN
+561 DSFVKRKALINN
-573 YNEQIELYDNF
+573 YNQQIELYDNF
-584 RSDEELESDY
+584 RSDEELENDY
-594 FEIANINKSV
+594 IEIANINKDV

-617 SILTAYNTPKNHK
+617 SILTAYNTPENHK

-641 ARQDKLE
+641 ARQDKME
-648 DDFKTTESNIDV
+648 DDFKTTETNIDV
-660 LKSEIIEEINS
+660 LKSEILEEMNS
-671 IIELKDQMSE
+671 IVELKDQMSE
-681 VSSIQDWES
+681 VSSLQDWES

-702 SNKIKEKQSLELER
+702 SNKVKEKQGLELER

-769 KVIDEQQVLAEI
+769 KVIDEQQVLTEI

-847 EKNQELA
+847 EKNQELT
-854 SISTDRNESTE
+854 STTTERNESTE
-865 ADNAPES
+865 EENTSESNTNTENNTEELNTTASEEERSTESLAERNESTEEENTSES

-889 EERSTETLAERN
+889 EERSTESLAERN
-901 ESTEAENAPESN
+901 ESTEEETTSESN

-931 RSTET
+931 RSIEI
-936 LAERNESTEAE
+936 LAERNESTEEE
-947 NAPESNTNTENNTEE
+947 NTSESNTNIENNTEE

-969 EERSTETLA
+969 EERSTESR
-978 ERNESTEAENAP
+978 E
-990 ESNTNTE
+990 
-997 NNTEELNTRS
+997 
-1007 SEEERSTETLAER
+1007 
-1020 NESTEAENAPESNT
+1020 
-1034 NTENNT
+1034 
-1040 EELNTR
+1040 
-1046 SSEEERSTETLAER
+1046 
-1060 NESTEAENAPE
+1060 
-1071 SNTNTENNT
+1071 
-1080 EELNTRSSEEERS
+1080 
-1093 TETLAER
+1093 
-1100 NESTEAENAPES
+1100 
-1112 NTNTEN
+1112 
-1118 NTEEL
+1118 
-1123 NTRSS
+1123 
-1128 EEERSTETLAE
+1128 
-1139 RNESTEAENA
+1139 
-1149 PESNTNTENNTEELN
+1149 
-1164 TRSSEEE
+1164 
-1171 RSTETLAERNEST
+1171 
-1184 EAENAPES
+1184 
-1192 NTNTENNTEELNTR
+1192 
-1206 SSEEE
+1206 
-1211 RSTETLAERNES
+1211 
-1223 TEAENAPESNTNT
+1223 
-1236 ENNTEELNTRSSEE
+1236 
-1250 ERSTETLAE
+1250 
-1259 RNESTEAENAPES
+1259 
-1272 NTNTENNTEE
+1272 
-1282 LNTRSS
+1282 
-1288 EEERSTETLADE
+1288 DGV
-1300 NSNEVVV
+1300 SNEVVD
-1307 DLVQGNSKSVEY
+1307 DLVQSNSKSVEY

-1325 EESMGDVSAGKSNKI
+1325 EESMGDASVGKSNNI
-1340 KEIELNETDLKEYF
+1340 EEIELNETDLKEYF

-1361 IANEKIENKYVKL
+1361 IANEKIEYKYVKL
-1374 KSRFPDVMFEGK
+1374 KSIFPDVKFEGK
-1386 SNIEA
+1386 RNIEA

-1396 KIKEKDL
+1396 KIKENDL
-1403 QSRMKSA
+1403 KSRMKSA

-1420 QLIDANKRK
+1420 QLIDANKSK
-1429 IELLEIELEELNELD
+1429 MELLEMELEELNEFD
-1444 YEKLK
+1444 HEKLK

-1462 IQRTNAYYTYVLER
+1462 IQRTNAYYTYVLGR
-1476 DKIESDNQLL
+1476 DKIESENQLL

-1491 KNEDVMLNLDRS
+1491 KNEDVMLALDRS
-1503 LRDNLNSNDLTQE
+1503 LRDNLNSNELTKE
-1516 QSEKIKAMADIQEA
+1516 QSEKIKEMADIQEA

-1546 QDQDAKS
+1546 QNDDAKS

-1559 SRINPIVDSKSVKS
+1559 NRINPIVDSYSVKS
-1573 IEKNTIQINEL
+1573 IENNTKQINEF
-1584 TNVLNV
+1584 TSVLNV
-1590 SLKQSKETV
+1590 SLKQSKEIV
-1599 QDFSPKSESFKS
+1599 QDFSPKSEAFKS
-1611 YIEKRALLNLKTEE
+1611 YVEKRALLNLKTEE
-1625 LEQLIV
+1625 LEQLNV
-1631 NNSNASTSEVEDSQI
+1631 NNSNVSTSQDEDSQI

-1660 SGEIISIV
+1660 SREIISIV

-1690 NSLTSSTRLNQS
+1690 NSLISSTRLNQS

-1787 DAVTAQKSI
+1787 DAVSAQKSI

-1832 ARNEPIAINSSIEN
+1832 ARNEPIAINTSNEN
-1846 NNSDLNSKGNGVSNQ
+1846 NNSDVNSKGNGVSDE
-1861 SEVNTAILSE
+1861 SEMNTTILSE

-1877 ENVITSINSNIEQH
+1877 ENGMTSINSNIEQH

-1928 NYYRSSGLYRYSSGK
+1928 NYYLASGLYRYSSGK

-1982 NLISENGNA
+1982 NLITENGNA

-1996 EIQSVLNGSIQDNE
+1996 ELQSVLNGSIQDNE
-2010 STENN
+2010 SVDNN
-2015 QSINSEQEITQ
+2015 QSMNSKQEITQ

-2036 GVEEEVEKVMMVSY
+2036 RVEEEVEKIKMVSY
-2050 TFNSESFEEGT
+2050 TFNSDSFEEGT

-2077 ANITSSIINTSEL
+2077 ANITSSIIHTSEL

-2119 SKIPGKLANWILRTN
+2119 NKIPGKLANWILRTN

-2142 DGVNHLIFYVN
+2142 EGVNHLIFYVN

-2161 RDELNEMLK
+2161 RDELNELLK